1 MRHQIPLSLL
11 ALCALLL
18 VGTTSSAAPIYK
30 WEDAEGRIHYEDTRP
45 PEGEVKVIKPPTVY
59 RGEPAEP
66 AQPQP
71 AAQGGT
77 ASPAPVASA
86 DPETRARKCAE
97 SREALAQGQGAT
109 RMYTLDAQGNRTYLS
124 TAEIEAHVAKLQEA
138 VASWCKEP

>member
-1 MRHQIPLSLL
+1 MRHQILFSLL
-11 ALCALLL
+11 ALSALLL
-18 VGTTSSAAPIYK
+18 AGTSSAAPIYK
-30 WEDAEGRIHYEDTRP
+30 WQDAEGRIHYEDTRP

-71 AAQGGT
+71 AAQGGS
-77 ASPAPVASA
+77 ASPGPAASA

-97 SREALAQGQGAT
+97 SREALAQGQGAE

-124 TAEIEAHVAKLQEA
+124 TAEIEAHVAKLQQA
-138 VASWCKEP
+138 VASWCAEP